1 MKNKVNPRHH
11 LHRSLQSLPVLEM
24 ETMMIRGT
32 TVGESQTD
40 QERPLDRVYRVFQ
53 WKYRVDDCEP
63 WWRRWYFHLVWLPFA
78 RFSYLKVRM
87 VPFER
92 LEPDGSLSWK
102 EDQGY
107 FTEEWQAA
115 QVAARYTYGGYNEV
129 CVNASENTG
138 TCKPRVRFP
147 NSRARGAY
155 VKHGKR
161 LVEMD
166 VAPVERLQQV
176 LVETQSIVDNFR
188 HARQ

>member
-1 MKNKVNPRHH
+1 MTSK
-11 LHRSLQSLPVLEM
+11 HRSLHKSRLLQPLQMLEM
-24 ETMMIRGT
+24 QMSKTAMA
-32 TVGESQTD
+32 SQMG
-40 QERPLDRVYRVFQ
+40 QERPLDTIYRVFQ
-53 WKYRVDDCEP
+53 WKYRVDPSEP
-63 WWRRWYFHLVWLPFA
+63 WWRRWYFHLVWLPLA

-115 QVAARYTYGGYNEV
+115 QKAATYTYGGYNPV
-129 CVNASENTG
+129 ALNATENTG
-138 TCKPRVRFP
+138 TCKPRCQFP
-147 NSRARGAY
+147 QSTAKGLY

-161 LVEMD
+161 LVELE

-176 LVETQSIVDNFR
+176 LQETQSIVDNHR
-188 HARQ
+188 YARQ